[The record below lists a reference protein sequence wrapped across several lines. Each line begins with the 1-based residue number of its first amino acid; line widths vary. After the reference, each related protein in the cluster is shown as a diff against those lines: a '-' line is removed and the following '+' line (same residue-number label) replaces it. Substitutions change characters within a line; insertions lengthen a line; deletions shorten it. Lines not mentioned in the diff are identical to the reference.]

1 MATAFPLPFLK
12 GNIMIY
18 VDPTELR
25 DNTKLPAALVG
36 EAKNLPG
43 LEAMTGA
50 DILVTPHD
58 DFILTELK
66 DILPHRKS
74 LQYHCDDGIL
84 IQRKSGGDFLSSIDD
99 LVEIEWRMQEWSDNP
114 WLLVTEIKRGKNG
127 RVVAGG
133 RYFKKW
139 NYASI
144 SGALDAWQD
153 RGGSVKKL
161 ANDQDIYQW
170 VKNRE
175 RRCMTWLQ
183 EPEKKVSK
191 GGGKKGKVSRQSLR
205 RIQDTW
211 CSTKWAFPAGIGR
224 VMMESLARYIVE
236 KWERPPTFAN
246 AIALAC
252 SDEVLKVNGWGKVS
266 LNNVREWYGVTNSVS
281 PVSTGAESG
290 CWIYNLPARP
300 TGRKVF
306 VVGDKIIDGD
316 TVFEVVTEPLGE
328 IGGDIIDLTG
338 RHIVKDDKWK

>member
-1 MATAFPLPFLK
+1 
-12 GNIMIY
+12 MIY

-25 DNTKLPAALVG
+25 DNTKLPAALVS
-36 EAKNLPG
+36 EATGLPG

-58 DFILTELK
+58 DHPLIELK
-66 DILPHRKS
+66 DILPHRKA
-74 LQYHCDDGIL
+74 LQFHCDDGIL

-99 LVEIEWRMQEWSDNP
+99 LTEIEWRMQEWSDNP

-127 RVVAGG
+127 KVIAGG
-133 RYFKKW
+133 KYFRKW
-139 NYASI
+139 NFASI
-144 SGALDAWQD
+144 SGVLDAWQD
-153 RGGSVKKL
+153 RGGSIKQLVS
-161 ANDQDIYQW
+161 DQDIYSW
-170 VKNRE
+170 IKSRE
-175 RRCMTWLQ
+175 HRCMTWLK

-191 GGGKKGKVSRQSLR
+191 GGKRGKVSRQSLR

-211 CSTKWAFPAGIGR
+211 CSTKWAFPMGIGR
-224 VMMESLARYIVE
+224 VMMESLARYIVSE
-236 KWERPPTFAN
+236 WERPPTFAN

-252 SDEVLKVNGWGKVS
+252 SDEVLKVDGWGKVS

-306 VVGDKIIDGD
+306 VVGDKIIDGNI
-316 TVFEVVTEPLGE
+316 VYEIVTIPLGE
-328 IGGDIIDLTG
+328 LGDDMIDLTDC
-338 RHIVKDDKWK
+338 IMVKDDKWK